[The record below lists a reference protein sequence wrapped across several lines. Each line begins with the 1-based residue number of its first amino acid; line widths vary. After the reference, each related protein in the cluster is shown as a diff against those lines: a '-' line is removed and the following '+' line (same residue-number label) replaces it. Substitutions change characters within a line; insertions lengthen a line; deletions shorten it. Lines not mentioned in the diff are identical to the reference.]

1 MADNYAASLRA
12 FKQHP
17 EAVIPVER
25 IAGRLLL
32 VCGELDEI
40 SPSCP
45 MSRQIQERLIEHRRP
60 EATLLLYKQAGHR
73 AFGVP
78 LPPDHPRLAQTD
90 VIAKSLN
97 EVLAD
102 SLKHTLAFLK
112 AHLSK

>member
-1 MADNYAASLRA
+1 MEDNYAASLRA
-12 FKQHP
+12 FTQHP

-45 MSRQIQERLIEHRRP
+45 MSRQIQERLIAHRRP
-60 EATLLLYKQAGHR
+60 EPMLLAYTDAGHR

-78 LPPDHPRLAQTD
+78 VPPGRPRPAGD
-90 VIAKSLN
+90 DAIAKSLDG
-97 EVLAD
+97 VFAD
-102 SLKHTLAFLK
+102 SWQQALAFLE